1 MKRTFQILLLL
12 GIVAIRV
19 SIGHAE
25 ERPKKALCPVCA
37 VRGETKP
44 EKVKADAD
52 YEGKGYYFCSDN
64 CKKEFLLDPSAYMPA
79 KLPRPAPP
87 FVVETLDGRDVQSD
101 FAGKITLVDF
111 WATWCKPC
119 EKIMPELQRL
129 FEKYGDK
136 GFQVLGISIDED
148 KDRVSRIKKYLKKHD
163 ISYPVF
169 SDTKKVPAWHTY
181 RVKAVP
187 AMFLVDRS
195 GQIVAEWRGTV
206 DYELLVR
213 EVVRLVGEGS
223 PADSESTSGF

>member
-1 MKRTFQILLLL
+1 MKRTLRILLLF
-12 GIVAIRV
+12 GIVAICI
-19 SIGHAE
+19 SLAHAE
-25 ERPKKALCPVCA
+25 QRPEKALCPVCA
-37 VRGETKP
+37 VHGETKL
-44 EKVKADAD
+44 EKVKAEVE
-52 YEGKGYYFCSDN
+52 YEGRGYYFCSDN
-64 CKKEFLLDPSAYMPA
+64 CRKEFELDRAAYMPA

-87 FVVETLDGRDVQSD
+87 FVVETLDGRDVASD
-101 FAGKITLVDF
+101 FAGKVTLVDF

-129 FEKYGDK
+129 FEKYSGK
-136 GFQVLGISIDED
+136 GFQVLGISIDKD
-148 KDRVSRIKKYLKKHD
+148 KDRVSRINKYLKKHR

-169 SDTKKVPAWHTY
+169 SDAKKVPAWHTY

-206 DYELLVR
+206 DHELLDR

-223 PADSESTSGF
+223 PTDPESTSGF